1 MEVAALFMN
10 VVDIG
15 KWRQGVLFSAPEI
28 TIVWNA
34 FSGENPPRITTQSR
48 KPRSGEKFVVISQTC
63 DIKAKKD
70 DEPYIEALLCT
81 KERNRGY
88 LARIDRN
95 SARKFVISSD
105 IDLVAEAKY
114 RVLLEKDV
122 LDALTPEA
130 WPGTTERF
138 GRFVRWLARRF
149 DRPALPDKMVET
161 FQIPIENI
169 LKRIDGDYPSIGI
182 AFSHAIY
189 EMRVNVPEHEDP
201 PYNLNLLM
209 MCKQD
214 SLSIEEADAIEYVF
228 NTILY
233 SLDSAIIHLDPEKR
247 FLTDEE
253 ISLAEHRATRPLF
266 LEYHTYKGEE
276 IEGTEP
282 FGRS

>member
-1 MEVAALFMN
+1 MN
-10 VVDIG
+10 VVDIS
-15 KWRQGVLFSAPEI
+15 KWRQGVLFSAPDI
-28 TIVWNA
+28 SVVWNML
-34 FSGENPPRITTQSR
+34 SEGESPGITTKFR
-48 KPRSGEKFVVISQTC
+48 KPRPGEKFVLISQTC

-81 KERNRGY
+81 KEKNRNY

-105 IDLVAEAKY
+105 VGLVAEAKY
-114 RVLLEKDV
+114 RVLLDKGI
-122 LDALTPEA
+122 LDILTPEA

-161 FQIPIENI
+161 FQVPIENI
-169 LKRIDGDYPSIGI
+169 LKQIDEDYPLIGI
-182 AFSHAIY
+182 AFSQAVY
-189 EMRVNVPEHEDP
+189 ELRVNLPEHEEP

-228 NTILY
+228 KAILNN
-233 SLDSAIIHLDPEKR
+233 LDSADIHLDPEER

-266 LEYHTYKGEE
+266 LEYLTYKGEE
-276 IEGTEP
+276 IEGAEP